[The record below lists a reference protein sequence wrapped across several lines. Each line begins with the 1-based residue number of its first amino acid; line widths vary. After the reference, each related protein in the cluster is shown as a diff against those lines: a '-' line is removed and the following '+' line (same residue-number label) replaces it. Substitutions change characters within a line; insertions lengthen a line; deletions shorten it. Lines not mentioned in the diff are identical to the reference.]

1 MNNKTVI
8 GLAVSVMLLTVLV
21 ASVAATD
28 WSEHVTNDTPGS
40 IDFVG
45 GVDEE
50 TGDIDHNSLN
60 YALFE
65 AYGPL
70 LLILALL
77 MFGAM
82 IGGVCIARERGESD
96 DSD

>member
-1 MNNKTVI
+1 MTEWDEI
-8 GLAVSVMLLTVLV
+8 
-21 ASVAATD
+21 
-28 WSEHVTNDTPGS
+28 VTNESPEG

-45 GVDEE
+45 TTDEDGNMD
-50 TGDIDHNSLN
+50 TNSLN

-65 AYGPL
+65 KYGPL

-82 IGGVCIARERGESD
+82 IGGVCIAREEGEHND
-96 DSD
+96 TD

>member
-1 MNNKTVI
+1 MDKKIAI
-8 GLAVSVMLLTVLV
+8 GVCVAAMLLAVLAASVMM
-21 ASVAATD
+21 TD
-28 WSEHVTNDTPGS
+28 WDDHVTNESPES

-45 GVDEE
+45 ATDED
-50 TGDIDHNSLN
+50 GNMDANSLN

-65 AYGPL
+65 KYGPL

-82 IGGVCIARERGESD
+82 IGGVCIAREEGEHD
-96 DSD
+96 DTD

>member
-1 MNNKTVI
+1 MNNKAAI
-8 GLAVSVMLLTVLV
+8 GLAVAAMLLTVMI

-28 WSEHVTNDTPGS
+28 WSDFGINETPES

-45 GVDEE
+45 GVDEG

-65 AYGPL
+65 EYGPL